1 MKHEYDK
8 ILTRLTVIL
17 QRLYEGETLYVGAL
31 AEEFN
36 VGTRTIQRDFNERL
50 SALLSMPVWAAKAQ
64 KRYTLN
70 RCCVAGLQYH
80 PGISLRLQAG
90 DALKMVREPDN
101 PYDANAVALYA
112 GDTKLGYIPKKENT
126 TTAMLLDQNAVLAA
140 RVERF
145 DAGAKSWERVKIAV
159 EQVG

>member
-8 ILTRLTVIL
+8 ILTRLTEIL
-17 QRLYEGETLYVGAL
+17 QRLYEGETLYVGVL

-50 SALLSMPVWAAKAQ
+50 SALLSIPIWAAKAQ

-80 PGISLRLQAG
+80 PGMSLCLQTS

-101 PYDANAVALYA
+101 PYDANAALRFMREIQNWA
-112 GDTKLGYIPKKENT
+112 IFRKKRT
-126 TTAMLLDQNAVLAA
+126 
-140 RVERF
+140 
-145 DAGAKSWERVKIAV
+145 
-159 EQVG
+159 